1 MCVLESLNL
10 ENVRKYEHILEKSNN
25 EQQDKYIFDIK
36 QFFKNIPNNAH
47 EGLYDYTEEETT
59 ETEAE
64 LYDPL
69 TRLAKDIE
77 LGNLANIQS
86 DDNFSDT
93 DSDNDLEEI
102 LDMEIDDTDCMTIEN
117 NTNSFMV

>member
-1 MCVLESLNL
+1 MRQHFVHSDQREP
-10 ENVRKYEHILEKSNN
+10 VHAYRPATYV
-25 EQQDKYIFDIK
+25 Y
-36 QFFKNIPNNAH
+36 A
-47 EGLYDYTEEETT
+47 
-59 ETEAE
+59 
-64 LYDPL
+64 
-69 TRLAKDIE
+69 RKDIE

>member
-1 MCVLESLNL
+1 MFTYYLWVFGTCTGTRFRVPHCWS
-10 ENVRKYEHILEKSNN
+10 
-25 EQQDKYIFDIK
+25 DIFDIK

-102 LDMEIDDTDCMTIEN
+102 LDMEIDDTDCMTIET